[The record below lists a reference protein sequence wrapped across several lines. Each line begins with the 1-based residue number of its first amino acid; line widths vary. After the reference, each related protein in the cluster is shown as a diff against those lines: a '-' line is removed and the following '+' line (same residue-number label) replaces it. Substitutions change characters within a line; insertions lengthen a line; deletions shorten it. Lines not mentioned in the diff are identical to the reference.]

1 MTLLQLPNS
10 GALYLKANLEKVM
23 AAKNY
28 FEDKKETKK
37 IKNQM

>member
-28 FEDKKETKK
+28 FKDKKNQKT